1 MSLKFSSLYGGKYD
15 NLNNN
20 NMNDMNNNDM
30 NDMNNNENNNELN
43 YIVKLLL
50 QFRIDIKM
58 YHWQTDIFAYHKISD
73 ELLSSID
80 NLTDKLIEASFG
92 ILNTR
97 PKVNNET
104 FILRDVNTELFLNE
118 NDRVSQ
124 VLRNISKIIK
134 YTEIANIRDEILSE
148 IDKTK
153 YLMTFK

>member
-1 MSLKFSSLYGGKYD
+1 MSLKFSSLYGGRYD
-15 NLNNN
+15 NNDMN
-20 NMNDMNNNDM
+20 NMNDMND
-30 NDMNNNENNNELN
+30 NENNNELN
-43 YIVKLLL
+43 YIIKLLL
-50 QFRIDIKM
+50 QFRTDIKM

-80 NLTDKLIEASFG
+80 NLTDKLIEASLG

-104 FILRDVNTELFLNE
+104 LILRDVNTELFLNE
-118 NDRVSQ
+118 NDRVSIS
-124 VLRNISKIIK
+124 LRNISKIIK